1 MANEW
6 TLVWSTGLRVLR
18 QKINPQNAKL
28 ATQNLC
34 PQIRNPQ
41 SKTCPR
47 LRSGIQNR
55 KLEYGFKVASYDKT
69 KDLIIDP
76 LLASTYLGGSGY
88 DYGYSI
94 ALDTSGNVY

>member
-18 QKINPQNAKL
+18 QKINPQNTKL

-47 LRSGIQNR
+47 LRLVPDSER
-55 KLEYGFKVASYDKT
+55 
-69 KDLIIDP
+69 
-76 LLASTYLGGSGY
+76 GSGSQNWNTVLRSLPTTKQKTSSSTPSSPPLFREVLVLIL
-88 DYGYSI
+88 SI
-94 ALDTSGNVY
+94 L